1 LISSAGDAREKCSA
15 MTPTNNPNAVVVDA
29 NILISICSKEQ
40 LTYTLADS
48 AFKTYAQNGWDFFAP
63 AVIVAEGMFALC
75 NKLQA
80 GVLTQTG
87 YEQAIDFFVDLMK
100 FIQTPDEESSLV
112 KRAVEIRGTY
122 GCSRSSDGLY
132 IALAEELSQSR
143 VTEILTFDQGMKNQI
158 VNHAPTIAL
167 NLLII

>member
-1 LISSAGDAREKCSA
+1 MST
-15 MTPTNNPNAVVVDA
+15 MTPTNNPNAALVDA
-29 NILISICSKEQ
+29 NILISICSKER
-40 LTYTLADS
+40 LTFPLADS
-48 AFKTYAQNGWDFFAP
+48 AFKTFAQNGWDFFAP
-63 AVIVAEGMFALC
+63 NVIVAEGMFALC

-87 YEQAIDFFVDLMK
+87 YEQAIDFFAGFMQ
-100 FIQTPDEESSLV
+100 FIQTPEDESSLM
-112 KRAVEIRGTY
+112 KRAVEIRGAY

-143 VTEILTFDQGMKNQI
+143 VTEILTFDQGIKNQI
-158 VNHAPTIAL
+158 ANHAPTVAL